1 MITIDF
7 LRQFRIAG
15 FAIFDLSTAFLG
27 ILILSPILSWLF
39 RKIGLEIPKRSWI
52 FWTLPI
58 GIITHLIIG
67 RKTPMTTQFF
77 DPNGHY
83 VLKLVILALLILG
96 MMGVKRRKKTDLPK
110 DEKIIIKNNY
120 H

>member
-39 RKIGLEIPKRSWI
+39 RKLGVEIPKRSWI

-67 RKTPMTTQFF
+67 RKTPMTTEFF
-77 DPNGHY
+77 DQSGHY
-83 VLKLVILALLILG
+83 ILKIIIIALLILG
-96 MMGVKRRKKTDLPK
+96 IRGVKRRRKRDKII
-110 DEKIIIKNNY
+110 DEKIA
-120 H
+120 

>member
-15 FAIFDLSTAFLG
+15 FAIFDLATAFLG

-39 RKIGLEIPKRSWI
+39 RKLGVEIPKRSWI

-67 RKTPMTTQFF
+67 RKTPMTTEFF
-77 DPNGHY
+77 DPGGHY
-83 VLKLVILALLILG
+83 ILKIVIIGLLILG
-96 MMGVKRRKKTDLPK
+96 MRGIRRRKKMNMPIN
-110 DEKIIIKNNY
+110 EKIA
-120 H
+120 